1 MRSCAGSRPFELAQI
16 EPLARPGGDGERLW
30 PLRTESLSCRRS
42 ARRSRRK
49 TPRRRSAGSARS
61 AGSRYGRRA
70 ARGRSSRKS
79 ASGRAPSKNARRSS
93 AKPPPATHRTRDV
106 LSTVP
111 GVLAAALRDAPFVV
125 VQAPAGFGKTTGVHA
140 ALAGAADVA
149 WYDAQPWE
157 AGAFVAPLIARVR
170 TLRPDVGRSTLTLA
184 EADADVERLGATFAE
199 ELRHVDAPLRIVVDD
214 AHVLGPQ
221 FAAFA
226 RELARRMP

>member
-1 MRSCAGSRPFELAQI
+1 
-16 EPLARPGGDGERLW
+16 
-30 PLRTESLSCRRS
+30 
-42 ARRSRRK
+42 
-49 TPRRRSAGSARS
+49 
-61 AGSRYGRRA
+61 
-70 ARGRSSRKS
+70 
-79 ASGRAPSKNARRSS
+79 
-93 AKPPPATHRTRDV
+93 
-106 LSTVP
+106 
-111 GVLAAALRDAPFVV
+111 

-226 RELARRMP
+226 REALISSAVFFAFASVRLTQATRAPSLARRTAME